1 MHLDLPRAVR
11 ARLDPDERF
20 GLRLSLVAIAVL
32 VVAIPFAYL
41 TFEVLGAGPL
51 TRLDARVANDL
62 NAWAYQRQNLVR
74 GLEAVSLLA
83 KPITLWLI
91 AGAAVLWLWRPSG
104 RGTRTFRPTARAARS
119 PPSAAPPDR

>member
-91 AGAAVLWLWRPSG
+91 AGAAVNCSAGNYLISG
-104 RGTRTFRPTARAARS
+104 RTDVQYCRTNSSHSRS
-119 PPSAAPPDR
+119 RNLR